1 MRWKSL
7 IICLLSA
14 CLLTSCTLLPEEET
28 VRTAPRVRSFE
39 RPVYQ
44 TVPVERGDLVEKAKI
59 SCNYVPVQTASLP
72 FMMDDE
78 FIDRFMVQAGDTVK
92 RPEVNIQK
100 ENWAQFLEIAKE
112 YGLTAKSGRILKLSV
127 TEDEE
132 SPFERFV
139 KGEVERR

>member
-1 MRWKSL
+1 MKKFIMPKCVQHKETKNMISSL
-7 IICLLSA
+7 IKGLEEKGNRICPMDFPSFHRMATAYDLY
-14 CLLTSCTLLPEEET
+14 LTCTE
-28 VRTAPRVRSFE
+28 VIA
-39 RPVYQ
+39 
-44 TVPVERGDLVEKAKI
+44 EKGATMTNLKGE
-59 SCNYVPVQTASLP
+59 V
-72 FMMDDE
+72 
-78 FIDRFMVQAGDTVK
+78 VK

>member
-1 MRWKSL
+1 MKKFTMHKCIQHKETKNMISSL
-7 IICLLSA
+7 IKGLEEKGNRIGPMDFPSFHRMATAYDLY
-14 CLLTSCTLLPEEET
+14 LTCTE
-28 VRTAPRVRSFE
+28 VIA
-39 RPVYQ
+39 
-44 TVPVERGDLVEKAKI
+44 EKGATMTNLKGE
-59 SCNYVPVQTASLP
+59 V
-72 FMMDDE
+72 
-78 FIDRFMVQAGDTVK
+78 VK

>member
-1 MRWKSL
+1 MPKCIQHKETKNMISSL
-7 IICLLSA
+7 IKGLEEKGNRIGPMDFPSFHRMATAYDLY
-14 CLLTSCTLLPEEET
+14 LTCTE
-28 VRTAPRVRSFE
+28 VIA
-39 RPVYQ
+39 
-44 TVPVERGDLVEKAKI
+44 EKGATMTNLKGE
-59 SCNYVPVQTASLP
+59 V
-72 FMMDDE
+72 
-78 FIDRFMVQAGDTVK
+78 VK

-127 TEDEE
+127 TEDDE

>member
-1 MRWKSL
+1 MPKCIQHKETKNMISSL
-7 IICLLSA
+7 IKGLEEKGNRIGPMDFPSFHRMATAYDLY
-14 CLLTSCTLLPEEET
+14 LTCTE
-28 VRTAPRVRSFE
+28 VIA
-39 RPVYQ
+39 
-44 TVPVERGDLVEKAKI
+44 EKGATMTNLKGE
-59 SCNYVPVQTASLP
+59 V
-72 FMMDDE
+72 
-78 FIDRFMVQAGDTVK
+78 VK

>member
-1 MRWKSL
+1 MISSL
-7 IICLLSA
+7 IKGLGEKGSVIGPMDFPSFHRMATAYDLY
-14 CLLTSCTLLPEEET
+14 LTCTE
-28 VRTAPRVRSFE
+28 VIA
-39 RPVYQ
+39 
-44 TVPVERGDLVEKAKI
+44 EKGATMTNLKGE
-59 SCNYVPVQTASLP
+59 V
-72 FMMDDE
+72 
-78 FIDRFMVQAGDTVK
+78 VK

-127 TEDEE
+127 TEDDE

>member
-1 MRWKSL
+1 MKKFTMPKCIQHKETKNMISSL
-7 IICLLSA
+7 IKGLEEKGNRIGPMDFPSFHRMATAYDLY
-14 CLLTSCTLLPEEET
+14 LTCTE
-28 VRTAPRVRSFE
+28 VIA
-39 RPVYQ
+39 
-44 TVPVERGDLVEKAKI
+44 EKGATMTNLKGE
-59 SCNYVPVQTASLP
+59 V
-72 FMMDDE
+72 
-78 FIDRFMVQAGDTVK
+78 VK